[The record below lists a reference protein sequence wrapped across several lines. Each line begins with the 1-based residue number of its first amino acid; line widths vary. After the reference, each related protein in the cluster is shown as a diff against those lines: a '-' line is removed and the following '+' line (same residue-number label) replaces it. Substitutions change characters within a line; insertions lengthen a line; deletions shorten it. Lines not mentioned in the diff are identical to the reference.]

1 VTLKPLRID
10 DFRHRL
16 KWQELEASHRLI
28 DLIFSCCVEED
39 LGTTNTEQPW
49 RSDVTSSAC
58 NLRGRG
64 NAELTAR
71 EHMVICG
78 TQIPKLILDAF
89 GCTDVVYTAYKKDGD
104 NCSNGDRLGILKGT
118 VAQILAAERTIL
130 NFIQRLSGV
139 ATKSSEFVKSL
150 TPQKVELLDTR
161 KTTPGLRI
169 FEKYATGVGGSY
181 NHRMGLY
188 DRILIKDNHLASA
201 GIKNDESLTPFLLQV
216 RERSKGI
223 LVEVEIDS
231 LSQLL
236 PAIEGQV
243 DAVLLDNFSPEDVD
257 QAVKLN
263 QNRVILEASGGINE
277 ANLAL
282 YSEAKPHFISTGA
295 PVHQAR
301 WVDIGLD
308 WVD

>member
-1 VTLKPLRID
+1 VTLNPLRID

-16 KWQELEASHRLI
+16 KWHEVEASNRLI
-28 DLIFSCCVEED
+28 DLITACCVEED
-39 LGTTNTEQPW
+39 LGNTKEKPW
-49 RSDVTSSAC
+49 RSDITSSAC
-58 NLRGRG
+58 NLNGKG
-64 NAELTAR
+64 NAVLTAR
-71 EHMVICG
+71 EHMVFCG
-78 TQIPKLILDAF
+78 THIPNIILHAF
-89 GCTDVVYTAYKKDGD
+89 GCTEVVYSAFKKDGD
-104 NCSNGDRLGILKGT
+104 FCSNGDKLGEMKGS
-118 VAQILAAERTIL
+118 VAQILAAERTML
-130 NFIQRLSGV
+130 NFMQRLSGV
-139 ATKSSEFVKSL
+139 ATKASDFVTVLSHR
-150 TPQKVELLDTR
+150 KVELLDTR

-169 FEKYATGVGGSY
+169 FEKYASGVGGSY

-201 GIKNDESLTPFLLQV
+201 GIKNNESLTTFLLQV
-216 RERSKGI
+216 REKSRGTLI
-223 LVEVEIDS
+223 EVEIDS

-243 DAVLLDNFSPEDVD
+243 DAILLDNFSPEDVA
-257 QAVKLN
+257 QAVNLN
-263 QNRVILEASGGINE
+263 ENRVILEASGGINE

-282 YSEAKPHFISTGA
+282 YSESKPHFISTGA

>member
-1 VTLKPLRID
+1 MTLNPLRID

-16 KWQELEASHRLI
+16 KWHDLEASHRLI
-28 DLIFSCCVEED
+28 DLITTCCVEED
-39 LGTTNTEQPW
+39 LGNSIEEPW
-49 RSDVTSSAC
+49 LSDVTSTVC
-58 NLRGRG
+58 NLSGRG

-78 TQIPKLILDAF
+78 THIPKLILDAF
-89 GCTDVVYTAYKKDGD
+89 GCTDVSYSAYKQDGD
-104 NCSNGDRLGILKGT
+104 ICSNGDKIGIIKGS

-130 NFIQRLSGV
+130 NFMQRLSGV
-139 ATKSSEFVKSL
+139 ATKSSDFVKIL

-188 DRILIKDNHLASA
+188 DRILVKDNHLASA
-201 GIKNDESLTPFLLQV
+201 GIKNHESLTSFLLQV
-216 RERSKGI
+216 RQRSKGI
-223 LVEVEIDS
+223 LIEVEIDS

-243 DAVLLDNFSPEDVD
+243 DAILLDNFSPEDVA
-257 QAVKLN
+257 QAVNLN

-277 ANLAL
+277 DNLGS
-282 YSEAKPHFISTGA
+282 YSKAKPHFISTGA

>member
-1 VTLKPLRID
+1 VTLNPLRID

-16 KWQELEASHRLI
+16 KWHELEASHRLI
-28 DLIFSCCVEED
+28 DLITACCVEED
-39 LGTTNTEQPW
+39 LGTTHEEPW
-49 RSDVTSSAC
+49 RRDATSSAC
-58 NLRGRG
+58 NLSGRG
-64 NAELTAR
+64 NAKLSAR

-78 TQIPKLILDAF
+78 TQIPKLVLDAF
-89 GCTDVVYTAYKKDGD
+89 GCTDVVYFAYKKDGD
-104 NCSNGDRLGILKGT
+104 ICSNGDTLGILKGA

-139 ATKSSEFVKSL
+139 ATKSSEYVKIL

-201 GIKNDESLTPFLLQV
+201 GINNNQSLTAFLLQV
-216 RERSKGI
+216 RERSKEI
-223 LVEVEIDS
+223 LIEVEIDS

-236 PAIEGQV
+236 PAIAGQV
-243 DAVLLDNFSPEDVD
+243 DAVLLDNFSPEDVS
-257 QAVKLN
+257 QAVNLN
-263 QNRVILEASGGINE
+263 QNRVVLEVSGGINE
-277 ANLAL
+277 VNLAL

>member
-1 VTLKPLRID
+1 VTLNPLRID

-16 KWQELEASHRLI
+16 KWHDIEASHRLI
-28 DLIFSCCVEED
+28 DLITTCCVEED
-39 LGTTNTEQPW
+39 LGKSIKEPW
-49 RSDVTSSAC
+49 RSDITSSVC
-58 NLRGRG
+58 NLSDRG

-78 TQIPKLILDAF
+78 THIPKLILEAF
-89 GCTDVVYTAYKKDGD
+89 GCKDVSYSACKKDGD
-104 NCSNGDRLGILKGT
+104 ICSNGDKIGIIKGA

-130 NFIQRLSGV
+130 NFMQRLSGV
-139 ATKSSEFVKSL
+139 ATKSSDFVKVL

-181 NHRMGLY
+181 NHRMGLH

-201 GIKNDESLTPFLLQV
+201 DIKNNDSLTSFLLQV
-216 RERSKGI
+216 RQRSKGI
-223 LVEVEIDS
+223 LIEVEIDR

-243 DAVLLDNFSPEDVD
+243 DAILLDNFSPEDVA
-257 QAVKLN
+257 QAVNLN

-277 ANLAL
+277 NNLGS
-282 YSEAKPHFISTGA
+282 YSKAKPHFISTGA